1 MINNKFKRIVTDRRR
16 IKFVDVKMLFDRA
29 EIDKASV
36 VSFEILAIIF
46 YGGRRGNHGCF
57 GMATRYLSRRQMN
70 RDYF

>member
-46 YGGRRGNHGCF
+46 YGGRRGIMGASAWRHVTYHG
-57 GMATRYLSRRQMN
+57 AR
-70 RDYF
+70 